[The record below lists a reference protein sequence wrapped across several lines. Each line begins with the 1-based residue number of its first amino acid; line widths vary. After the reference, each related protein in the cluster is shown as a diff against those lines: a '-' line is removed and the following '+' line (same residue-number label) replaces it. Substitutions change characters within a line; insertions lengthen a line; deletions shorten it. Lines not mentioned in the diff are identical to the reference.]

1 MSDSTDPADEIVPI
15 TLPDEGYVYVDTAE
29 GLLDVVEALRGC
41 TVVGIDTE
49 SDSFFS
55 YTERCCLVQ
64 VTGDGTVDFIIDPLA
79 IDDLSPLGPMCAD
92 PNIVKIFH
100 GADYDVVSMK
110 RDFGHRFSNI
120 FDTMIAAQATGH
132 ERFGL
137 NDLVQ
142 RYFGEKLDKKWQR
155 HDWSSRPLQAQ
166 HLDYARKDSH
176 FLPALR
182 EILLVQAEERGRL
195 AMLAEEFALLQ
206 HREWTGRPFSADD
219 CMRIKGSR
227 GLDEIGRLILRSV
240 YALREEKAEAKNRPP
255 FKVFGNDVLLRVAR
269 DAPADI
275 DALKRCLGANHHVVR
290 RYAEELV
297 EAVCAG
303 LDDDSEPPPPPKP
316 RGPRNP
322 DHLPVTRDDEPLVLK
337 IKNWRNKLARTRALG
352 PGMIVNNS
360 IIGQVAAHK
369 PRTLDD
375 LKAIADMRDWQRE
388 EFGEALVELVQTWL
402 AEQPEPSDEPPPQKR
417 RRRRRRKRGPA
428 VGDGDAGS
436 TEAGSTKAG
445 SGDPVGEG

>member
-64 VTGDGTVDFIIDPLA
+64 VTGEGTVDFIIDPLA

-155 HDWSSRPLQAQ
+155 HDWSSRPLQDH

-176 FLPALR
+176 FLPTLR

-195 AMLAEEFALLQ
+195 AMLTEEFGLLQ
-206 HREWTGRPFSADD
+206 DREWTGRPFSADD

-227 GLDEIGRLILRSV
+227 GLDELGRKILRTV
-240 YALREEKAEAKNRPP
+240 YTLREEKAAAKNRPP
-255 FKVFGNDVLLRVAR
+255 FKVFGNDVLTRVAR
-269 DAPADI
+269 DAPSDI
-275 DALKRCLGANHHVVR
+275 DALKKCLGANHHVVR
-290 RYAEELV
+290 RYAEEV
-297 EAVCAG
+297 VAAVNAG
-303 LDDDSEPPPPPKP
+303 IDDETAPPLPPAP
-316 RGPRNP
+316 RGPRTP
-322 DHLPVTRDDEPLVLK
+322 DHLAVTREDEPLVLA
-337 IKNWRNKLARTRALG
+337 IKDWRNRLARKSALG
-352 PGMIVNNS
+352 PGMIINNS
-360 IIGQVAAHK
+360 IIGQVAAVK
-369 PRTLDD
+369 PKVVED
-375 LKAIADMRDWQRE
+375 LERIKDMRDWQRAD
-388 EFGEALVELVQTWL
+388 FGEALVEKVQTWL
-402 AEQPEPSDEPPPQKR
+402 AEQPEPGEAPPPKKR
-417 RRRRRRKRGPA
+417 RRRRRRRRAAEGEGNGAPPSESPA
-428 VGDGDAGS
+428 P
-436 TEAGSTKAG
+436 EPG
-445 SGDPVGEG
+445 SGE